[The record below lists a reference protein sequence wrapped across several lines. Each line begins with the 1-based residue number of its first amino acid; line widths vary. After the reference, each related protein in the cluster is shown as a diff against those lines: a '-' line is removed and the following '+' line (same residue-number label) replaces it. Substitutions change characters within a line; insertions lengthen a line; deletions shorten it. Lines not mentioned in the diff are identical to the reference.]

1 MVEQVFELNLI
12 FFNNNKNYTILNF
25 FDQLIKT
32 NALSNKKISMLYTV
46 ALFMK
51 IDYFILFLN
60 RIKIIFTFKS
70 SDR

>member
-1 MVEQVFELNLI
+1 MVEQVFEL